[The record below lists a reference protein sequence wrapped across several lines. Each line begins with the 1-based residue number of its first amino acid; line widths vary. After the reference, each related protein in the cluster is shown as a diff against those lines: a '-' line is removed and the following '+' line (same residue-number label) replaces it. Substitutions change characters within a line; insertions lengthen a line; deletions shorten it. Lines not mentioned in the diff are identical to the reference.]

1 MEEQLREKERQLLQ
15 KEGNWH
21 WRQQYQNDILNL
33 YQRATI
39 VLIIDCTKLLSKKN
53 KKNIFYNYFTR
64 KLHLSQI
71 LKECNRHTDKCLQK
85 WSQNILKGLF
95 SEEL

>member
-53 KKNIFYNYFTR
+53 
-64 KLHLSQI
+64 
-71 LKECNRHTDKCLQK
+71 
-85 WSQNILKGLF
+85 
-95 SEEL
+95 

>member
-33 YQRATI
+33 YQSATI
-39 VLIIDCTKLLSKKN
+39 VLIAQNCYLRKIRRIYSTTISQE
-53 KKNIFYNYFTR
+53 NYICR
-64 KLHLSQI
+64 K
-71 LKECNRHTDKCLQK
+71 
-85 WSQNILKGLF
+85 F
-95 SEEL
+95 